1 MTEKLPSYSVL
12 MSVYFK
18 EKKDWLIQ
26 SIESMLNQTV
36 LTDDFVLVK
45 DGKLTDELNETI
57 SEYCEK
63 YPDIFHII
71 ELENGQPMIFE
82 QSARQIKSYLIANG
96 RGFSKGFVFKY
107 FKKDFNVYSVNSPLV
122 SYYSVDNSFV
132 LTQVTQNNF
141 QEVLC
146 LKTSCATLVFNNKL
160 YVFYLDNSLMGVCS
174 DNLTEKHCIV
184 ENISGSNHISAFVH
198 NNCIF
203 VTTDNTLYEIDLN
216 FNVVCKQEI
225 NLSLNNM
232 TNNNTTNN
240 YKAYNASYNSNSY
253 KELVYNYNILKRD
266 VEKLNNKYNE
276 LSNYVGS
283 MQEQI
288 RRLRLN

>member
-1 MTEKLPSYSVL
+1 MY
-12 MSVYFK
+12 
-18 EKKDWLIQ
+18 
-26 SIESMLNQTV
+26 
-36 LTDDFVLVK
+36 
-45 DGKLTDELNETI
+45 
-57 SEYCEK
+57 
-63 YPDIFHII
+63 HII

-96 RGFSKGFVFKY
+96 RVFSKGYVFKD

-184 ENISGSNHISAFVH
+184 ENISSSNHISAFVH
-198 NNCIF
+198 NNYIF
-203 VTTDNTLYEIDLN
+203 VTTDNTIYEIDLN

-225 NLSLNNM
+225 NLSLNNLP
-232 TNNNTTNN
+232 NNNTTNN
-240 YKAYNASYNSNSY
+240 YKAYNASSNSNSY

>member
-1 MTEKLPSYSVL
+1 MY
-12 MSVYFK
+12 
-18 EKKDWLIQ
+18 
-26 SIESMLNQTV
+26 
-36 LTDDFVLVK
+36 
-45 DGKLTDELNETI
+45 
-57 SEYCEK
+57 
-63 YPDIFHII
+63 HII

-96 RGFSKGFVFKY
+96 RVFSKGYVFKD

-184 ENISGSNHISAFVH
+184 ENISSSNHISAFVH

-203 VTTDNTLYEIDLN
+203 VTTDNTIYEIDLN

-240 YKAYNASYNSNSY
+240 YKAYNASSTSNSY

>member
-1 MTEKLPSYSVL
+1 MY
-12 MSVYFK
+12 
-18 EKKDWLIQ
+18 
-26 SIESMLNQTV
+26 
-36 LTDDFVLVK
+36 
-45 DGKLTDELNETI
+45 
-57 SEYCEK
+57 
-63 YPDIFHII
+63 HII

-96 RGFSKGFVFKY
+96 RVFSKGYVFKD

-203 VTTDNTLYEIDLN
+203 VTTNNTLYEINLN

-225 NLSLNNM
+225 NLSLNNLP
-232 TNNNTTNN
+232 NNNTTNN

>member
-1 MTEKLPSYSVL
+1 MY
-12 MSVYFK
+12 
-18 EKKDWLIQ
+18 
-26 SIESMLNQTV
+26 
-36 LTDDFVLVK
+36 
-45 DGKLTDELNETI
+45 
-57 SEYCEK
+57 
-63 YPDIFHII
+63 HII

-96 RGFSKGFVFKY
+96 RVFSKGYVFKD

-132 LTQVTQNNF
+132 LTQVTQNSF

-184 ENISGSNHISAFVH
+184 ENISGSNNISAFVH

-203 VTTDNTLYEIDLN
+203 VTTDNALYEIDLN

-240 YKAYNASYNSNSY
+240 YKAYNASSTSNSY

>member
-1 MTEKLPSYSVL
+1 MY
-12 MSVYFK
+12 
-18 EKKDWLIQ
+18 
-26 SIESMLNQTV
+26 
-36 LTDDFVLVK
+36 
-45 DGKLTDELNETI
+45 
-57 SEYCEK
+57 
-63 YPDIFHII
+63 HII

-96 RGFSKGFVFKY
+96 RVFSKGYVFKD

-132 LTQVTQNNF
+132 LTQVTQNSF

-184 ENISGSNHISAFVH
+184 ENISSANHISAFVH

-203 VTTDNTLYEIDLN
+203 VTTDNTIYEIDLN

-225 NLSLNNM
+225 NLSLNNLP
-232 TNNNTTNN
+232 NNNTTNN
-240 YKAYNASYNSNSY
+240 YKAYNASSNSNSY

-283 MQEQI
+283 IQEQI

>member
-1 MTEKLPSYSVL
+1 MY
-12 MSVYFK
+12 
-18 EKKDWLIQ
+18 
-26 SIESMLNQTV
+26 
-36 LTDDFVLVK
+36 
-45 DGKLTDELNETI
+45 
-57 SEYCEK
+57 
-63 YPDIFHII
+63 HII

-96 RGFSKGFVFKY
+96 RVFSKGYVFKD

-203 VTTDNTLYEIDLN
+203 VTINNTLYEIDLN

-225 NLSLNNM
+225 NLSLNNLP
-232 TNNNTTNN
+232 NNNTTNN

>member
-1 MTEKLPSYSVL
+1 MY
-12 MSVYFK
+12 
-18 EKKDWLIQ
+18 
-26 SIESMLNQTV
+26 
-36 LTDDFVLVK
+36 
-45 DGKLTDELNETI
+45 
-57 SEYCEK
+57 
-63 YPDIFHII
+63 HII

-96 RGFSKGFVFKY
+96 RVFSKGYVFKD
-107 FKKDFNVYSVNSPLV
+107 FKKDFNVYPVNSPLV

-203 VTTDNTLYEIDLN
+203 VTTDNALYEIDLN

-232 TNNNTTNN
+232 TNSNTTNN
-240 YKAYNASYNSNSY
+240 YKAYNASSNSNSY

>member
-1 MTEKLPSYSVL
+1 MY
-12 MSVYFK
+12 
-18 EKKDWLIQ
+18 
-26 SIESMLNQTV
+26 
-36 LTDDFVLVK
+36 
-45 DGKLTDELNETI
+45 
-57 SEYCEK
+57 
-63 YPDIFHII
+63 HII

-96 RGFSKGFVFKY
+96 RVFSKGYVFKD

-132 LTQVTQNNF
+132 LTQVTQNSF

-203 VTTDNTLYEIDLN
+203 VTTDNALYEIDLN

-225 NLSLNNM
+225 NLSLNNLP
-232 TNNNTTNN
+232 NNNTTNN
-240 YKAYNASYNSNSY
+240 YKAYNASSNSNSY
-253 KELVYNYNILKRD
+253 KELVYNYNILKKD

>member
-1 MTEKLPSYSVL
+1 MY
-12 MSVYFK
+12 
-18 EKKDWLIQ
+18 
-26 SIESMLNQTV
+26 
-36 LTDDFVLVK
+36 
-45 DGKLTDELNETI
+45 
-57 SEYCEK
+57 
-63 YPDIFHII
+63 HII

-96 RGFSKGFVFKY
+96 RVFSKGYVFKD

-132 LTQVTQNNF
+132 LTQVTQNSF
-141 QEVLC
+141 QEVHC

-184 ENISGSNHISAFVH
+184 DNISSSNHISAFVH

-203 VTTDNTLYEIDLN
+203 VTTDNTIYEIDLN

-232 TNNNTTNN
+232 TNSNTTNN
-240 YKAYNASYNSNSY
+240 YKSYTSNSNSY

>member
-1 MTEKLPSYSVL
+1 MY
-12 MSVYFK
+12 
-18 EKKDWLIQ
+18 
-26 SIESMLNQTV
+26 
-36 LTDDFVLVK
+36 
-45 DGKLTDELNETI
+45 
-57 SEYCEK
+57 
-63 YPDIFHII
+63 HII

-96 RGFSKGFVFKY
+96 RVFSKGYVFKD

-132 LTQVTQNNF
+132 LTQVTQNSF

-184 ENISGSNHISAFVH
+184 ENISSSNHISAFVH

-203 VTTDNTLYEIDLN
+203 VTTNNTLYEIDLN

-225 NLSLNNM
+225 NLSLNNLP
-232 TNNNTTNN
+232 NNNTTNN
-240 YKAYNASYNSNSY
+240 YKAYNASSNSNSY

>member
-1 MTEKLPSYSVL
+1 MY
-12 MSVYFK
+12 
-18 EKKDWLIQ
+18 
-26 SIESMLNQTV
+26 
-36 LTDDFVLVK
+36 
-45 DGKLTDELNETI
+45 
-57 SEYCEK
+57 
-63 YPDIFHII
+63 HII

-96 RGFSKGFVFKY
+96 RVFSKGYVFKD

-203 VTTDNTLYEIDLN
+203 VTTNNTLYEIDLN

-225 NLSLNNM
+225 NLSLNNLP
-232 TNNNTTNN
+232 NNNTTNN
-240 YKAYNASYNSNSY
+240 YKAYNASSTSNSY

>member
-1 MTEKLPSYSVL
+1 MH
-12 MSVYFK
+12 
-18 EKKDWLIQ
+18 
-26 SIESMLNQTV
+26 
-36 LTDDFVLVK
+36 
-45 DGKLTDELNETI
+45 
-57 SEYCEK
+57 
-63 YPDIFHII
+63 HII

-96 RGFSKGFVFKY
+96 RVFSKGYVFKD

-132 LTQVTQNNF
+132 LTQVTQNSF

-184 ENISGSNHISAFVH
+184 ENISSSNHISAFVH

-203 VTTDNTLYEIDLN
+203 VTTDNALYEIDLN

-232 TNNNTTNN
+232 TNSNTTNN
-240 YKAYNASYNSNSY
+240 YKAYNASSNSNSY

>member
-1 MTEKLPSYSVL
+1 MY
-12 MSVYFK
+12 
-18 EKKDWLIQ
+18 
-26 SIESMLNQTV
+26 
-36 LTDDFVLVK
+36 
-45 DGKLTDELNETI
+45 
-57 SEYCEK
+57 
-63 YPDIFHII
+63 HII

-96 RGFSKGFVFKY
+96 RVFSKGYVFKD

-132 LTQVTQNNF
+132 LTQVTQNSF

-203 VTTDNTLYEIDLN
+203 VTTDNALYEIDLN

-225 NLSLNNM
+225 NLSLNNLP
-232 TNNNTTNN
+232 NNNTTNN
-240 YKAYNASYNSNSY
+240 YKAYNASSNSNSY

>member
-1 MTEKLPSYSVL
+1 MWEVFMY
-12 MSVYFK
+12 
-18 EKKDWLIQ
+18 
-26 SIESMLNQTV
+26 
-36 LTDDFVLVK
+36 
-45 DGKLTDELNETI
+45 
-57 SEYCEK
+57 
-63 YPDIFHII
+63 HII
-71 ELENGQPMIFE
+71 ELENDQPMIFE

-96 RGFSKGFVFKY
+96 RVFSKGYVFKD

-132 LTQVTQNNF
+132 LTQVTQNSF

-203 VTTDNTLYEIDLN
+203 VTTDNALYEIDLN

-225 NLSLNNM
+225 NLSLNNLP
-232 TNNNTTNN
+232 NNNTTNN
-240 YKAYNASYNSNSY
+240 YKAYNASSTSNSY

-266 VEKLNNKYNE
+266 IEKLNNKYNE

>member
-1 MTEKLPSYSVL
+1 MY
-12 MSVYFK
+12 
-18 EKKDWLIQ
+18 
-26 SIESMLNQTV
+26 
-36 LTDDFVLVK
+36 
-45 DGKLTDELNETI
+45 
-57 SEYCEK
+57 
-63 YPDIFHII
+63 HII

-96 RGFSKGFVFKY
+96 RVFSKGYVFKD

-122 SYYSVDNSFV
+122 SYYSVDHSFV
-132 LTQVTQNNF
+132 LTQVTQNSF

-184 ENISGSNHISAFVH
+184 ENISSSNHISAFVH

-232 TNNNTTNN
+232 TNSNTTNN
-240 YKAYNASYNSNSY
+240 YKAYNASSNSNSY

>member
-1 MTEKLPSYSVL
+1 MY
-12 MSVYFK
+12 
-18 EKKDWLIQ
+18 
-26 SIESMLNQTV
+26 
-36 LTDDFVLVK
+36 
-45 DGKLTDELNETI
+45 
-57 SEYCEK
+57 
-63 YPDIFHII
+63 HII

-96 RGFSKGFVFKY
+96 RVFSKGYVFKD

-184 ENISGSNHISAFVH
+184 ENISSSNHISAFVH

-203 VTTDNTLYEIDLN
+203 VTTDNTIYEIDLN

-225 NLSLNNM
+225 NLSLNNLP
-232 TNNNTTNN
+232 NNNTTNN
-240 YKAYNASYNSNSY
+240 YKAYNASSNSNSY

>member
-1 MTEKLPSYSVL
+1 MY
-12 MSVYFK
+12 
-18 EKKDWLIQ
+18 
-26 SIESMLNQTV
+26 
-36 LTDDFVLVK
+36 
-45 DGKLTDELNETI
+45 
-57 SEYCEK
+57 
-63 YPDIFHII
+63 HII

-96 RGFSKGFVFKY
+96 RVFSKGYVFKD

-132 LTQVTQNNF
+132 LTQVTQNSF

-203 VTTDNTLYEIDLN
+203 VATDNTLYEIDLN

-225 NLSLNNM
+225 NLSLNNLP
-232 TNNNTTNN
+232 NNNTTNN

>member
-1 MTEKLPSYSVL
+1 MWEVFMY
-12 MSVYFK
+12 
-18 EKKDWLIQ
+18 
-26 SIESMLNQTV
+26 
-36 LTDDFVLVK
+36 
-45 DGKLTDELNETI
+45 
-57 SEYCEK
+57 
-63 YPDIFHII
+63 HII

-96 RGFSKGFVFKY
+96 RVFSKGYVFKD
-107 FKKDFNVYSVNSPLV
+107 FKKDFNVYLVNSPLV

-132 LTQVTQNNF
+132 LTQVTQNSF

-184 ENISGSNHISAFVH
+184 ENISSSNHISAFVH

-203 VTTDNTLYEIDLN
+203 VTTDNTIYEIDLN

-225 NLSLNNM
+225 NLSLNNLP
-232 TNNNTTNN
+232 NNNTTNN
-240 YKAYNASYNSNSY
+240 YKAYNASSTSNSY

>member
-1 MTEKLPSYSVL
+1 MY
-12 MSVYFK
+12 
-18 EKKDWLIQ
+18 
-26 SIESMLNQTV
+26 
-36 LTDDFVLVK
+36 
-45 DGKLTDELNETI
+45 
-57 SEYCEK
+57 
-63 YPDIFHII
+63 HII

-96 RGFSKGFVFKY
+96 RVFSKGYVFKD

-184 ENISGSNHISAFVH
+184 ENISSSNHISAFVH

-203 VTTDNTLYEIDLN
+203 VTTDNTIYEIDLN

-225 NLSLNNM
+225 NLSLNNLP
-232 TNNNTTNN
+232 NNNTTDN
-240 YKAYNASYNSNSY
+240 YKAYKASSNANSY

>member
-1 MTEKLPSYSVL
+1 MWEVFMY
-12 MSVYFK
+12 
-18 EKKDWLIQ
+18 
-26 SIESMLNQTV
+26 
-36 LTDDFVLVK
+36 
-45 DGKLTDELNETI
+45 
-57 SEYCEK
+57 
-63 YPDIFHII
+63 HII

-96 RGFSKGFVFKY
+96 RVFSKGYVFKD

-132 LTQVTQNNF
+132 LTQVTQNSF

-203 VTTDNTLYEIDLN
+203 VTTDNALYEIDLN

-225 NLSLNNM
+225 NLSLNNLP
-232 TNNNTTNN
+232 NNNTTNN
-240 YKAYNASYNSNSY
+240 YKAYNASSTSNSY

-266 VEKLNNKYNE
+266 IEKLNNKYNE

>member
-1 MTEKLPSYSVL
+1 MY
-12 MSVYFK
+12 
-18 EKKDWLIQ
+18 
-26 SIESMLNQTV
+26 
-36 LTDDFVLVK
+36 
-45 DGKLTDELNETI
+45 
-57 SEYCEK
+57 
-63 YPDIFHII
+63 HII
-71 ELENGQPMIFE
+71 ELENGHPMIFE

-96 RGFSKGFVFKY
+96 RVFSKGYVFKD
-107 FKKDFNVYSVNSPLV
+107 FKKDFNVYLVNSPLV

-132 LTQVTQNNF
+132 LTQVTQNSF

-184 ENISGSNHISAFVH
+184 ENISSSNHISAFVH

-203 VTTDNTLYEIDLN
+203 VTTDNTIYEIDLN

-225 NLSLNNM
+225 NLSLNNLP
-232 TNNNTTNN
+232 NNNTTNN
-240 YKAYNASYNSNSY
+240 YKAYNASSTSNSY

>member
-1 MTEKLPSYSVL
+1 MY
-12 MSVYFK
+12 
-18 EKKDWLIQ
+18 
-26 SIESMLNQTV
+26 
-36 LTDDFVLVK
+36 
-45 DGKLTDELNETI
+45 
-57 SEYCEK
+57 
-63 YPDIFHII
+63 HII

-96 RGFSKGFVFKY
+96 RVFSKGYVFKD

-203 VTTDNTLYEIDLN
+203 VTTNNTLYEIDLN

-225 NLSLNNM
+225 NLSLNNLP
-232 TNNNTTNN
+232 NNNTTNN
-240 YKAYNASYNSNSY
+240 YKAYNASSNSNSY

>member
-1 MTEKLPSYSVL
+1 MY
-12 MSVYFK
+12 
-18 EKKDWLIQ
+18 
-26 SIESMLNQTV
+26 
-36 LTDDFVLVK
+36 
-45 DGKLTDELNETI
+45 
-57 SEYCEK
+57 
-63 YPDIFHII
+63 HII

-96 RGFSKGFVFKY
+96 RVFSKGYVFKD

-132 LTQVTQNNF
+132 LTQVTQNSF

-184 ENISGSNHISAFVH
+184 ENISSSNHISAFVH

-203 VTTDNTLYEIDLN
+203 VTTDNALYEIDLN

-225 NLSLNNM
+225 NLSLNNLP
-232 TNNNTTNN
+232 NNNTTNN
-240 YKAYNASYNSNSY
+240 YKAYNASSNSNSY

>member
-1 MTEKLPSYSVL
+1 MY
-12 MSVYFK
+12 
-18 EKKDWLIQ
+18 
-26 SIESMLNQTV
+26 
-36 LTDDFVLVK
+36 
-45 DGKLTDELNETI
+45 
-57 SEYCEK
+57 
-63 YPDIFHII
+63 HII

-96 RGFSKGFVFKY
+96 RVFSKGYVFKD

-132 LTQVTQNNF
+132 LTQVTQNSF

-160 YVFYLDNSLMGVCS
+160 YVFYLDNSLMGVYS

-184 ENISGSNHISAFVH
+184 ENISSSNHISAFVH

-203 VTTDNTLYEIDLN
+203 VTTDNALYEIDLN

-232 TNNNTTNN
+232 TNSNTTNN
-240 YKAYNASYNSNSY
+240 YKAYNASSTSNSY

>member
-1 MTEKLPSYSVL
+1 MY
-12 MSVYFK
+12 
-18 EKKDWLIQ
+18 
-26 SIESMLNQTV
+26 
-36 LTDDFVLVK
+36 
-45 DGKLTDELNETI
+45 
-57 SEYCEK
+57 
-63 YPDIFHII
+63 HII

-96 RGFSKGFVFKY
+96 RVFSKGYVFKD
-107 FKKDFNVYSVNSPLV
+107 FKKDFNVYSGNSPLV

-132 LTQVTQNNF
+132 LTQVTQNSF

-184 ENISGSNHISAFVH
+184 ENISSSNHISAFVH

-203 VTTDNTLYEIDLN
+203 VTTDNALYEIDLN

-225 NLSLNNM
+225 NLSLNNLP
-232 TNNNTTNN
+232 NNNTTNN
-240 YKAYNASYNSNSY
+240 YKAYNASSNSNSY

-266 VEKLNNKYNE
+266 IEKLNNKYNE

>member
-1 MTEKLPSYSVL
+1 MY
-12 MSVYFK
+12 
-18 EKKDWLIQ
+18 
-26 SIESMLNQTV
+26 
-36 LTDDFVLVK
+36 
-45 DGKLTDELNETI
+45 
-57 SEYCEK
+57 
-63 YPDIFHII
+63 HII
-71 ELENGQPMIFE
+71 ELENDQPMIFE

-96 RGFSKGFVFKY
+96 RVFSKGYVFKD

-132 LTQVTQNNF
+132 LTQVTQNSF

-184 ENISGSNHISAFVH
+184 ENISSSNHISAFVH

-203 VTTDNTLYEIDLN
+203 VTTDNALYEIDLN

-225 NLSLNNM
+225 NLSLNNLP
-232 TNNNTTNN
+232 NNNTTNN
-240 YKAYNASYNSNSY
+240 YKAYNASSTSNSY

>member
-1 MTEKLPSYSVL
+1 MY
-12 MSVYFK
+12 
-18 EKKDWLIQ
+18 
-26 SIESMLNQTV
+26 
-36 LTDDFVLVK
+36 
-45 DGKLTDELNETI
+45 
-57 SEYCEK
+57 
-63 YPDIFHII
+63 HII

-96 RGFSKGFVFKY
+96 RVFSKGYVFKD

-184 ENISGSNHISAFVH
+184 ENISSSNHISAFVH

-203 VTTDNTLYEIDLN
+203 VTTDNALYEIDLN

-240 YKAYNASYNSNSY
+240 YKAYNASSTSNSY

>member
-1 MTEKLPSYSVL
+1 MY
-12 MSVYFK
+12 
-18 EKKDWLIQ
+18 
-26 SIESMLNQTV
+26 
-36 LTDDFVLVK
+36 
-45 DGKLTDELNETI
+45 
-57 SEYCEK
+57 
-63 YPDIFHII
+63 HII

-96 RGFSKGFVFKY
+96 RVFSKGYVFKD

-132 LTQVTQNNF
+132 LTQVTQNSF

-203 VTTDNTLYEIDLN
+203 VTTDNTIYEIDLN

-225 NLSLNNM
+225 NLSLNNLP
-232 TNNNTTNN
+232 NNNTTNN
-240 YKAYNASYNSNSY
+240 YKAYNASSNSNSY

>member
-1 MTEKLPSYSVL
+1 MY
-12 MSVYFK
+12 
-18 EKKDWLIQ
+18 
-26 SIESMLNQTV
+26 
-36 LTDDFVLVK
+36 
-45 DGKLTDELNETI
+45 
-57 SEYCEK
+57 
-63 YPDIFHII
+63 HII

-96 RGFSKGFVFKY
+96 RVFSKGYVFKD

-132 LTQVTQNNF
+132 LTQVTQNSF

-184 ENISGSNHISAFVH
+184 ENISSSNHISAFVH
-198 NNCIF
+198 NNCFF

-232 TNNNTTNN
+232 TNSNTTNN
-240 YKAYNASYNSNSY
+240 YKAYNASSNSNSY

>member
-1 MTEKLPSYSVL
+1 MY
-12 MSVYFK
+12 
-18 EKKDWLIQ
+18 
-26 SIESMLNQTV
+26 
-36 LTDDFVLVK
+36 
-45 DGKLTDELNETI
+45 
-57 SEYCEK
+57 
-63 YPDIFHII
+63 HII
-71 ELENGQPMIFE
+71 VLENGQPMIFE

-96 RGFSKGFVFKY
+96 RVFSKGYVFKD

-132 LTQVTQNNF
+132 LTQVTQNSF

-184 ENISGSNHISAFVH
+184 DNISSSNHISAFVH

-203 VTTDNTLYEIDLN
+203 VTTDNTIYEIDLN

-225 NLSLNNM
+225 NLSLNNLP
-232 TNNNTTNN
+232 NNNTTNN
-240 YKAYNASYNSNSY
+240 YKAYNASSTSNSY

>member
-1 MTEKLPSYSVL
+1 MY
-12 MSVYFK
+12 
-18 EKKDWLIQ
+18 
-26 SIESMLNQTV
+26 
-36 LTDDFVLVK
+36 
-45 DGKLTDELNETI
+45 
-57 SEYCEK
+57 
-63 YPDIFHII
+63 HII

-96 RGFSKGFVFKY
+96 RVFSKGYVFKD
-107 FKKDFNVYSVNSPLV
+107 FKKDFNVYLVNSPLV

-132 LTQVTQNNF
+132 LTQVTQNSF

-203 VTTDNTLYEIDLN
+203 VTTDNTIYEIDLN

-225 NLSLNNM
+225 NLSLNNLP
-232 TNNNTTNN
+232 NNNTTNN
-240 YKAYNASYNSNSY
+240 YKAYNASSTSNSY

>member
-1 MTEKLPSYSVL
+1 MY
-12 MSVYFK
+12 
-18 EKKDWLIQ
+18 
-26 SIESMLNQTV
+26 
-36 LTDDFVLVK
+36 
-45 DGKLTDELNETI
+45 
-57 SEYCEK
+57 
-63 YPDIFHII
+63 HII

-96 RGFSKGFVFKY
+96 RVFSKVYVFKD

-132 LTQVTQNNF
+132 LTQVTQNSF

-203 VTTDNTLYEIDLN
+203 VTTDNALYEIDLN

-225 NLSLNNM
+225 NLSLNNLP
-232 TNNNTTNN
+232 NNNTTNN
-240 YKAYNASYNSNSY
+240 YKAYNASSTSNSY

-266 VEKLNNKYNE
+266 IEKLNNKYNE

>member
-1 MTEKLPSYSVL
+1 MY
-12 MSVYFK
+12 
-18 EKKDWLIQ
+18 
-26 SIESMLNQTV
+26 
-36 LTDDFVLVK
+36 
-45 DGKLTDELNETI
+45 
-57 SEYCEK
+57 
-63 YPDIFHII
+63 HII

-96 RGFSKGFVFKY
+96 RVFSKGYVFKD

-184 ENISGSNHISAFVH
+184 ENISSSNHISAFVH

-203 VTTDNTLYEIDLN
+203 VTTDNTIYEIDLN

-225 NLSLNNM
+225 NLSLNNLP
-232 TNNNTTNN
+232 NNNTTDN
-240 YKAYNASYNSNSY
+240 YKAYNASSNSNSY

>member
-1 MTEKLPSYSVL
+1 MY
-12 MSVYFK
+12 
-18 EKKDWLIQ
+18 
-26 SIESMLNQTV
+26 
-36 LTDDFVLVK
+36 
-45 DGKLTDELNETI
+45 
-57 SEYCEK
+57 
-63 YPDIFHII
+63 HII

-96 RGFSKGFVFKY
+96 RVFSKGYVFKD

-132 LTQVTQNNF
+132 LTQVTQNSF

-203 VTTDNTLYEIDLN
+203 VTTDNALYEIDLN

-225 NLSLNNM
+225 NLSLNNLP
-232 TNNNTTNN
+232 NNNTTNN
-240 YKAYNASYNSNSY
+240 YKAYNASSTSNSY

-283 MQEQI
+283 IQEQI